1 MSGRRSLSWAKK
13 VLSAKRSAPKVP
25 GNSETQTVSAS
36 IVQLPHD
43 VIDLIIREIPK
54 GYHTPSK
61 ESMRTM
67 CQCALVSRSF
77 RSIIQPCLFSRV
89 FIESSNRCF
98 SFLCVLLN
106 NNDIQKYV
114 KELYI
119 HDESC
124 DEKTC
129 PLSSP
134 ALPHILNTLAT
145 CGTLHSLQFRC
156 IDNGLVEYDRRHKL
170 LKGSILALYGGK
182 YRGIS
187 RNDNDSLESQSA
199 TAYTSQGTG
208 KLLSDVRW
216 RKAINDSRC
225 SLPSRINEFASS
237 SIQRGDHPIK
247 SLGLGGLESMNVFN
261 FLQGSYSILD
271 MTGLSQLTVYSVD
284 PRTLAAVSRVIEHSG
299 SSLERI
305 LIRQPTKLDYWLAE
319 SLPQRSLDL
328 SVLEKLHD
336 FAFLLRQQDHLGRH
350 FLAWAAGNRF
360 PKRLKSISVIM
371 TAAFTQCLFEVDG
384 RDFERLE
391 GSLFRMIKGQMGGCE
406 VYIYAV
412 EGTRR
417 VTERMIRDELPR
429 IDVTGMLRVTILR
442 KLVYPFNNFSL
453 LAFCAISRS
462 SNSVH
467 RGFFS

>member
-1 MSGRRSLSWAKK
+1 
-13 VLSAKRSAPKVP
+13 
-25 GNSETQTVSAS
+25 
-36 IVQLPHD
+36 
-43 VIDLIIREIPK
+43 
-54 GYHTPSK
+54 
-61 ESMRTM
+61 
-67 CQCALVSRSF
+67 
-77 RSIIQPCLFSRV
+77 
-89 FIESSNRCF
+89 
-98 SFLCVLLN
+98 
-106 NNDIQKYV
+106 
-114 KELYI
+114 
-119 HDESC
+119 
-124 DEKTC
+124 
-129 PLSSP
+129 
-134 ALPHILNTLAT
+134 
-145 CGTLHSLQFRC
+145 
-156 IDNGLVEYDRRHKL
+156 
-170 LKGSILALYGGK
+170 
-182 YRGIS
+182 
-187 RNDNDSLESQSA
+187 
-199 TAYTSQGTG
+199 
-208 KLLSDVRW
+208 
-216 RKAINDSRC
+216 
-225 SLPSRINEFASS
+225 
-237 SIQRGDHPIK
+237 
-247 SLGLGGLESMNVFN
+247 
-261 FLQGSYSILD
+261 

-406 VYIYAV
+406 VYIYVV

-442 KLVYPFNNFSL
+442 KLGANYLPSVDFTVDVHD
-453 LAFCAISRS
+453 RS
-462 SNSVH
+462 TSS
-467 RGFFS
+467 G